1 MMKRFDFYGMIIG
14 AFRGKSRSHNNMK
27 QYINKSFTRGRSP
40 IPCHVPEAE
49 MSRDRKNNSGTEI
62 ENTLE
67 YFLRSPGHLL
77 CHLQCVTQ
85 HPSIDS
91 LLEEVCVSGQD
102 NNNKYHTP
110 LAYTS

>member
-1 MMKRFDFYGMIIG
+1 MERYDFYGMIIC
-14 AFRGKSRSHNNMK
+14 AFRGKSRSHNMK
-27 QYINKSFTRGRSP
+27 QSISSRGVGRPYHAMSRRRR
-40 IPCHVPEAE
+40 CHVIEKTTLGVCIRYGAY
-49 MSRDRKNNSGTEI
+49 SR

-91 LLEEVCVSGQD
+91 LWERFVYRA
-102 NNNKYHTP
+102 KII
-110 LAYTS
+110 